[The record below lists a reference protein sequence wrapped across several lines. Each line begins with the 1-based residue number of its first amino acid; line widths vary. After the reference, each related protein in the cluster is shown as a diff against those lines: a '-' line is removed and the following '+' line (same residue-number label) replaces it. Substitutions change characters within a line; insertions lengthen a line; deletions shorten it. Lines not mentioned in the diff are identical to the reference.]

1 MCATYI
7 PNQEFYSIRI
17 SLLGYITQLK
27 KKINHTKHTKNIY
40 FQINFSIFQNTYK
53 FFQFFSMYLKILFV
67 KEKNLYMPMA
77 VKLLVQLLEFRYKNI
92 SKIGNVSVI
101 FRELNKN

>member
-1 MCATYI
+1 
-7 PNQEFYSIRI
+7 
-17 SLLGYITQLK
+17 
-27 KKINHTKHTKNIY
+27 
-40 FQINFSIFQNTYK
+40 
-53 FFQFFSMYLKILFV
+53 MYLKILFV